1 MRFYNSYTT
10 CQWPRNL
17 SRLNAVCLGLALAC
31 SACTPAADRPLANLR
46 VAAQGIYAGAIDT
59 SGEQALVGSLNH
71 GASLWRLS
79 DGERVFDWR
88 HSADD
93 YAEIVAA
100 AFSDNGRFVV
110 TTEPRN
116 LILWDALTG
125 EALGYWGSPGAIL
138 DAAALPDGRTVLI
151 GMDDHSA
158 LLFDA
163 VDGGYLATL
172 QHEGSVYCVTIDRD
186 AQVAL
191 TASEDHTAALW
202 SLPDGTLLHRLQAD
216 NPVRQAALASD
227 ASLAFTAT
235 QAGTLVLW
243 DAHSGTLQHQ
253 LDINR
258 RGVTRARFVA
268 DDRQLLVGYA
278 NGEIEIWNT
287 ATGKLLRELTVPLR
301 NPYRATGN
309 AIAALG
315 YDSNKRRVLAMVGDG
330 QLVSFAAL

>member
-1 MRFYNSYTT
+1 
-10 CQWPRNL
+10 L
-17 SRLNAVCLGLALAC
+17 GRLNAACLALALAC
-31 SACTPAADRPLANLR
+31 SACTPAADQPLTNLR

-59 SGEQALVGSLNH
+59 SGQQALVGSLNH

-88 HSADD
+88 HRADD

-100 AFSDNGRFVV
+100 ALSDDGRFAV

-116 LILWDALTG
+116 LILWDTRSG
-125 EALGYWGSPGAIL
+125 EARGYWGSPGAIL

-163 VDGGYLATL
+163 VDGSYLATL
-172 QHEGSVYCVTIDRD
+172 QHKGPVYSVALDRD
-186 AQVAL
+186 ARVAM
-191 TASEDHTAALW
+191 TTSEDHTAALW
-202 SLPDGTLLHRLQAD
+202 SLPDGNLLHRLQAD
-216 NPVRQAALASD
+216 NPVRQGALASD

-235 QAGTLVLW
+235 QAGTLKLW
-243 DAHSGTLQHQ
+243 DARTGTLQQQ
-253 LDINR
+253 LSVNR
-258 RGVTRARFVA
+258 RGVTRARFIA
-268 DDRQLLVGYA
+268 DDRQLLVGYV

-287 ATGKLLRELTVPLR
+287 ATGELLRELTVPLR

-315 YDSNKRRVLAMVGDG
+315 YDSNKRRVLALVGDG